1 MQKTIF
7 IFFISIL
14 FFGCTSQKQTTNAKK
29 NKNTATALNEKQ
41 KLEFDYLFHEANK
54 ERILG
59 NLQMAAGLFAKCIN
73 LNPNEAA
80 PYFEMANIYDITED
94 VNLAVAFSKKA
105 VELDEKNK
113 WYRLL
118 YAHALQKAGNTEAAI
133 KQYQK
138 LIELE
143 PNNINLYYDVAQ
155 MQAYSEKYKDALNSY
170 DKVEKITGVDE
181 QITRQKEKI
190 YIKLNDIEGAANEIK
205 KLIDAYPDITQY
217 KGLLADL
224 YLANNMPEKAFTI
237 YQEILAKDA
246 QNPYAHLSLYDY
258 YKSKNEDEK
267 AIEEAKLAFQSPDLD
282 IDTKMQILLSYYSV
296 SDKNATLKK
305 EAFELNKIL
314 IKTHPE
320 EAKAY
325 TIYADFL
332 LQENK
337 LEGAKENYL
346 KAIEFDNSRFPIWN
360 QLMFIESELNQQ
372 DDLLRDSKR
381 AIELFPN
388 QPIFY
393 FFNGLTNLQKKN
405 YKEAIDNFEIGKDF
419 VIDNPQL
426 LAQFYASLG
435 DAYNGQKAYEKSD
448 IAYEKALKIEPKNV
462 YVLNNYSYFLSLRK
476 EKLDRAEQLSALCNE
491 LEPNQSN
498 YQDTYAWILYTQG
511 KYVQAK
517 DWLEKALE
525 NGGKS
530 NPVILEHLGDVYA
543 KLNSIEKAVEFWE
556 KAKEK
561 EGNSTF
567 LDKKIADKKL
577 YE

>member
-1 MQKTIF
+1 MLKTIQIAF
-7 IFFISIL
+7 IL
-14 FFGCTSQKQTTNAKK
+14 MLLFGCASEKKTSNAKK
-29 NKNTATALNEKQ
+29 NTNSATVLNEKQ
-41 KLEFDYLFHEANK
+41 KLEFDYIFHEASR

-59 NLQMAAGLFAKCIN
+59 NLQMAAGLFAKCIKI
-73 LNPNEAA
+73 NPNEAT
-80 PYFEMANIYDITED
+80 PYYEMANIYEITKD
-94 VNLAVAFSKKA
+94 VNLALAFSQKA
-105 VELDEKNK
+105 VELDDNNK

-118 YAHALQKAGNTEAAI
+118 YAHILQQSGKTDLAI

-138 LIELE
+138 LIEIE
-143 PNNINLYYDVAQ
+143 PNNINLYFDVAQ
-155 MQAYSEKYKDALNSY
+155 MQAYSEKYKDALESY
-170 DKVEKITGVDE
+170 NKIEKITGIDE
-181 QITRQKEKI
+181 QIIRQKEKI
-190 YIKLNDIEGAANEIK
+190 YLKLNDVEGAANEIK
-205 KLIDAYPDITQY
+205 KLIKAYPDVTQY
-217 KGLLADL
+217 QGLLADL
-224 YLANNMPEKAFTI
+224 YLSNNMPEKAFAI
-237 YQEILAKDA
+237 YQEILAKDP

-258 YKSKNEDEK
+258 YKTKNEDEK
-267 AIEEAKLAFQSPDLD
+267 AIESAKMAFQSPDLD
-282 IDTKMQILLSYYSV
+282 IDTKMQILLSYYAV

-332 LQENK
+332 LQEKK

-372 DDLLRDSKR
+372 DDLLRDSKK

-393 FFNGLTNLQKKN
+393 FFYGLTSLQKKN
-405 YKEAIDNFEIGKDF
+405 YQDAIDNLEIGKDF
-419 VIDNPQL
+419 VIDNPPL
-426 LAQFYASLG
+426 LTQFYATLG
-435 DAYNGQKAYEKSD
+435 DAYNGQKSYEKSD
-448 IAYEKALKIEPKNV
+448 AAYEKALKIDPKNI

-476 EKLDRAEQLSALCNE
+476 EKLERAEQLSALCNE
-491 LEPNQSN
+491 LEPNQPN

-511 KYVQAK
+511 KFVQAK
-517 DWLEKALE
+517 DWLEKAIE
-525 NGGKS
+525 NGGGS
-530 NPVILEHLGDVYA
+530 NPVILEHLGDVHA
-543 KLNSIEKAVEFWE
+543 QLNNITKAVEFWV

-561 EGNSTF
+561 EGNSAL